1 MQRLLACVISSFFL
15 SLVFAW
21 QLLLWTERARTII
34 KNWLNILI
42 NCDLFFFSFVF
53 TVAVVGAFFICWAPF
68 HAQRLMATYVKEP
81 TLVEVMIFKLLT
93 HISGV
98 TYYISAVIN
107 PILYS
112 IMSLKF
118 RQAFKET
125 LGHCCRSSHNKRLGK
140 FNSLDSY
147 KSRYS
152 STRQSSFVND
162 KSNRQSLN
170 GFIS

>member
-1 MQRLLACVISSFFL
+1 MCFKSRTLESEKKIQKIITSWLISFL
-15 SLVFAW
+15 NPIFL
-21 QLLLWTERARTII
+21 
-34 KNWLNILI
+34 
-42 NCDLFFFSFVF
+42 F

-68 HAQRLMATYVKEP
+68 HAQRLVATYVNEP
-81 TLVEVMIFKLLT
+81 TLVEIMIFNLLT

-125 LGHCCRSSHNKRLGK
+125 LGHCCRSSDSKRLGK

-147 KSRYS
+147 RSRCS
-152 STRQSSFVND
+152 STRQSSLVNE
-162 KSNRQSLN
+162 KSNRASIN
-170 GFIS
+170 GSIS